1 MAFTL
6 QDAELIAEKVNLLA
20 SAGSDGPLAGKEA
33 KVLDAI
39 RRAELAHDA
48 ALELATALPGAKQD
62 AIKLRKHLAAAL
74 QALNETTINLAAFD
88 PVLDQSFQ
96 ETDAN
101 SDLPGL
107 LRRAIRAVDCFLGE
121 LPANDTRRIRSQS
134 SSDNSVHPKTDG
146 LKALVAVLY
155 DFWSEET
162 ALPFRE
168 EIDVLVEGDGRKRAA
183 SPALLFVLEVARSVD
198 PAYTIEQCSNA
209 MRPR

>member
-33 KVLDAI
+33 KILDAI
-39 RRAELAHDA
+39 RRAERAHDA
-48 ALELATALPGAKQD
+48 ALELASALPDAKKD
-62 AIKLRKHLAAAL
+62 AVKLRKHLAAAL
-74 QALNETTINLAAFD
+74 QALSATTINLAAFD
-88 PVLDQSFQ
+88 PVLDQSYQ
-96 ETDAN
+96 KADAD

-107 LRRAIRAVDCFLGE
+107 LRRAIRAVDSFLDE
-121 LPANDTRRIRSQS
+121 MPENETRRVRSKQPLA
-134 SSDNSVHPKTDG
+134 SVPPKTDG

-162 ALPFRE
+162 ALPFSE
-168 EIDVLVEGDGRKRAA
+168 DIDVRVEGDGRKHAA
-183 SPALLFVLEVARSVD
+183 SPALLFVLEVARSID
-198 PAYTIEQCSNA
+198 RAYTIEQCSNA